1 MYARLTY
8 DIVVFVLSNRN
19 KGFVYQYFQ
28 VIDQELQ
35 GNLDI
40 EEKVD
45 RSGRIF
51 TRSVTGGNCQDF
63 FEFREVN
70 L

>member
-1 MYARLTY
+1 M
-8 DIVVFVLSNRN
+8 
-19 KGFVYQYFQ
+19 
-28 VIDQELQ
+28 IDQELQ
-35 GNLDI
+35 GHLEI
-40 EEKVD
+40 EEKID
-45 RSGRIF
+45 HRGSIF

>member
-1 MYARLTY
+1 M
-8 DIVVFVLSNRN
+8 
-19 KGFVYQYFQ
+19 
-28 VIDQELQ
+28 IDQELE
-35 GNLDI
+35 GHLCI
-40 EEKVD
+40 EEEVD
-45 RSGRIF
+45 RSGSIF